1 MTRHGRLG
9 HWRKRDPSIE
19 QDRDMSAIDVADE
32 RFRKGKFSQAV
43 RYYDRAL
50 EEMPGSFRA
59 LHNKG
64 LALFALNKFDKSI
77 ECYDKALALQPDSP
91 SVKLKKAIS
100 LNCKREFKTAR
111 ALLDE
116 VLSRDPMNKEALNA
130 RALAEFNLGLDDIGI
145 ADLQQAIAID
155 PNYVMAW
162 NNLGS
167 FYLGLGKLDDA
178 IACFDRTLVIDVH
191 NYDALLLKDMAF
203 ERKEKRAKYA

>member
-9 HWRKRDPSIE
+9 QRKRDPFE
-19 QDRDMSAIDVADE
+19 QDRDMSAIEVADE
-32 RFRKGKFSQAV
+32 RFRQGKFSTAV

-50 EEMPGSFRA
+50 EETPASFRA

-64 LALFALNKFDKSI
+64 LALFALNKFDQSI
-77 ECYDKALALQPDSP
+77 ECYDKALALQPDAP

-100 LNCKREFKTAR
+100 LNCKREFETAR

-130 RALAEFNLGLDDIGI
+130 RALAEFHLGLDDKGI
-145 ADLQQAIAID
+145 EDLQQAIAID
-155 PNYVMAW
+155 PNYAMAW

-167 FYLGLGKLDDA
+167 FYLGLGKFDDA
-178 IACFDRTLVIDVH
+178 IACFDRALAIDVH
-191 NYDALLLKDMAF
+191 NYDALLLKDMAL